1 MHSDHRLLSRKDTNP
16 ITSKVS
22 TLTQIKDSHCPME
35 LFLED
40 MNKIKKDSQ
49 NRRRNRNNPTI
60 LRDFL
65 YLVHIFKK
73 KKDSQN
79 RRRNRNNPT
88 RLSQDFIDVLP
99 AADEF
104 VGPQSK
110 KYKKMEFFFSPSSK
124 K

>member
-49 NRRRNRNNPTI
+49 NRRRNRNNPT
-60 LRDFL
+60 
-65 YLVHIFKK
+65 
-73 KKDSQN
+73 
-79 RRRNRNNPT
+79 